1 MRILFQLSVQTQAYS
16 LYASGLPRASRC
28 LAQLEK
34 DPRFLRFLWRDD
46 GRGSPMSL
54 CEFINRPLR
63 HLADLCRVLGDI
75 RDTLEP
81 CSRLRTTYTEIV
93 DGLQSVLDTTV
104 SVETVTS
111 SFISLSTSA
120 HDVSASCADVSVSRR
135 MVPRMG
141 ARSLKR
147 VSSSSSSS
155 GFGSGG
161 SQHSQEDLRDVVSD
175 DSARV
180 TIV

>member
-1 MRILFQLSVQTQAYS
+1 MFQLAVQTQAYL
-16 LYASGLPRASRC
+16 LYASGLPRASLC

-93 DGLQSVLDTTV
+93 DGLQSVLDTTA

-111 SFISLSTSA
+111 SFLSLSTSVY
-120 HDVSASCADVSVSRR
+120 DVSASCADVSVSRR
-135 MVPRMG
+135 VVPPMG

-147 VSSSSSSS
+147 VSFSSSSS

-161 SQHSQEDLRDVVSD
+161 SQHSHDDLRDVVLDVS
-175 DSARV
+175 
-180 TIV
+180 TI